1 MEIVM
6 AGTIFR
12 EPVRAE
18 EDESLWSGPA
28 ETPGD
33 AWLPVSEGEPSPYAP
48 KWVREGHAHPG
59 KVVTLRLPTVPQ
71 LTLAPGDPPAAS
83 SPRNL
88 DLPDDDAVLRR
99 LMQRH
104 SPDPQPAAVQAAR
117 DPVGLAL
124 GMVARLM
131 VAGCAA
137 AAVAMLLIGVIP
149 FPVSFGTVVPSET
162 AAPALKKAL
171 PSTDAAS
178 SERGQ
183 KVPDRVGDISGAT
196 NVTGAPPAL
205 AATVPVRAAPIDAPD
220 QRVLDA
226 GEVERLIK
234 RGEDY
239 LAQGDLAAARLI
251 LARAAEA
258 RDPRATYSLAATY
271 DPAVHK
277 QLHVVG
283 LKSDIAQARGWYEKA
298 AAYGSAEA
306 SRRLATLAD
315 TKSDRAGEF

>member
-1 MEIVM
+1 MEVVM

-12 EPVRAE
+12 EVSHAE
-18 EDESLWSGPA
+18 EDASFSNGLAESL
-28 ETPGD
+28 GD
-33 AWLPVSEGEPSPYAP
+33 SWLPASEDEPSPYAP
-48 KWVREGHAHPG
+48 KWVREGHANPG
-59 KVVTLRLPTVPQ
+59 KVVALRLTAAPQ
-71 LTLAPGDPPAAS
+71 LSPAPGEPPAAS
-83 SPRNL
+83 FPRNL

-104 SPDPQPAAVQAAR
+104 SPDPQPVAVQAAD
-117 DPVGLAL
+117 DPVGVAL

-149 FPVSFGTVVPSET
+149 FPVSLGTVVPSET
-162 AAPALKKAL
+162 APIPTKPS
-171 PSTDAAS
+171 PSTDAS
-178 SERGQ
+178 VSERGP
-183 KVPDRVGDISGAT
+183 KVADRVADVTVAN
-196 NVTGAPPAL
+196 NVTAPTQV
-205 AATVPVRAAPIDAPD
+205 ATISVRATPVTAPE
-220 QRVLDA
+220 QGGLEA

-251 LARAAEA
+251 LTRAAEV
-258 RDPRATYSLAATY
+258 RDPRAAYSLAATY
-271 DPAVHK
+271 DPVVHK

-283 LKSDIAQARGWYEKA
+283 LKSDIAQARVWYEKA
-298 AAYGSAEA
+298 AEYGSAEA

-315 TKSDRAGEF
+315 RAR

>member
-1 MEIVM
+1 M

-12 EPVRAE
+12 EVVRTEDGASFSNGP
-18 EDESLWSGPA
+18 DES
-28 ETPGD
+28 TGD
-33 AWLPVSEGEPSPYAP
+33 AWLLATEEEPSPYAP
-48 KWVREGHAHPG
+48 KWVREGHANPG
-59 KVVTLRLPTVPQ
+59 KVVALRLTAAPQ
-71 LTLAPGDPPAAS
+71 LSPAPGEPPAAS
-83 SPRNL
+83 FPRNL

-104 SPDPQPAAVQAAR
+104 SPDPQPAAVQAAG

-149 FPVSFGTVVPSET
+149 FPVSLGTVVPSET
-162 AAPALKKAL
+162 AAPVPAK
-171 PSTDAAS
+171 PSQPTDVAV
-178 SERGQ
+178 SERGP
-183 KVPDRVGDISGAT
+183 KVADRVAD
-196 NVTGAPPAL
+196 VTVASAAAPAHV
-205 AATVPVRAAPIDAPD
+205 ATVSVRATPVAAPD
-220 QRVLDA
+220 QGVLEA

-251 LARAAEA
+251 LTRAAEA
-258 RDPRATYSLAATY
+258 RHARAAYSLAATY
-271 DPAVHK
+271 DPVVHK
-277 QLHVVG
+277 QLRVVG
-283 LKSDIAQARGWYEKA
+283 LKSDIAQARAWYEKA
-298 AAYGSAEA
+298 AEYGSAEA

-315 TKSDRAGEF
+315 RAR

>member
-1 MEIVM
+1 MEVVM

-12 EPVRAE
+12 EVVHAE
-18 EDESLWSGPA
+18 EGASFSNGLAESLGDSWSPA
-28 ETPGD
+28 T
-33 AWLPVSEGEPSPYAP
+33 EGEPSPYAP
-48 KWVREGHAHPG
+48 KWVREGHANPG
-59 KVVTLRLPTVPQ
+59 KVVALRLTAAPQ
-71 LTLAPGDPPAAS
+71 LSPAPGEPPAAS
-83 SPRNL
+83 FPRNL

-104 SPDPQPAAVQAAR
+104 SPDPQPAAVQAAG
-117 DPVGLAL
+117 DPVGVAL

-149 FPVSFGTVVPSET
+149 FPVSLGTVVPGEI
-162 AAPALKKAL
+162 AAPAPTKPS
-171 PSTDAAS
+171 PSTDATV
-178 SERGQ
+178 SERGP
-183 KVPDRVGDISGAT
+183 KAADRVVEVTVAN
-196 NVTGAPPAL
+196 NVAAPPPAHV
-205 AATVPVRAAPIDAPD
+205 ATVSVRATPVTAPD
-220 QRVLDA
+220 QGVLEA

-251 LARAAEA
+251 LTRAAAA
-258 RDPRATYSLAATY
+258 RDPRAAYSLAATY
-271 DPAVHK
+271 DPVVHK

-283 LKSDIAQARGWYEKA
+283 LKSDIAQARVWYEKA
-298 AAYGSAEA
+298 AEYGSAEA

-315 TKSDRAGEF
+315 RAR

>member
-1 MEIVM
+1 MEVVM

-12 EPVRAE
+12 EVSHAE
-18 EDESLWSGPA
+18 EDASFSNGLAESL
-28 ETPGD
+28 GD
-33 AWLPVSEGEPSPYAP
+33 SWLPASEDEPSPYAP
-48 KWVREGHAHPG
+48 KWVREGHANPG
-59 KVVTLRLPTVPQ
+59 KVVALRLTAAPQ
-71 LTLAPGDPPAAS
+71 LSPAPGEPPAAS
-83 SPRNL
+83 FPRNL

-104 SPDPQPAAVQAAR
+104 SPDPQPVAVQAAG
-117 DPVGLAL
+117 DPVGVAL

-149 FPVSFGTVVPSET
+149 FPVSLGTVVPSET
-162 AAPALKKAL
+162 VPIPTKPS
-171 PSTDAAS
+171 PSTDAV
-178 SERGQ
+178 SERGP
-183 KVPDRVGDISGAT
+183 KVADRVADVAVA
-196 NVTGAPPAL
+196 NNL
-205 AATVPVRAAPIDAPD
+205 AAPTQVATVSVRATPVTAPE
-220 QRVLDA
+220 RGVLEA

-251 LARAAEA
+251 LTRAAEV
-258 RDPRATYSLAATY
+258 RDPRAAYSLAATY

-283 LKSDIAQARGWYEKA
+283 LKSNIAQARVWYEKA
-298 AAYGSAEA
+298 AEYGSAEA

-315 TKSDRAGEF
+315 RAR